1 MGYGDGFAAII
12 GGKYGKNK
20 FEILGNEKSVE
31 GSLAMFFFSFI
42 VSLVILS
49 IFNPMNAILFSL
61 ILALVS
67 TILEAFSPYGFDN
80 LTVPLGTSLVYY
92 LLSIFL

>member
-20 FEILGNEKSVE
+20 FRVLGNQKSIE
-31 GSLAMFFFSFI
+31 GSLAMFVFSFI

-49 IFNPMNAILFSL
+49 IFNPANVILLSL
-61 ILALVS
+61 VLASVS
-67 TILEAFSPYGFDN
+67 TILEAYSPYGLDN